1 MRILWS
7 RPTAMVAAD
16 ESAVTT
22 NHDRATERSQNQ
34 AVACAIAP
42 WQFRHL
48 CSRAILCMSVMS
60 SHKDV
65 RLGPHVSPHQRDLLV
80 AFMEKHAFLVTASRV
95 PSPEA
100 TMERKREL
108 WEEIAALL
116 NAEGPARKSLR
127 KWQAFWRKEVFLSR
141 RDAAETRSG
150 GRLSG
155 VRGRIMQLVGP
166 ATVTGLCEQRR
177 SQPLDELAV
186 DVFVARLL
194 EDTTPGTSGLASE
207 TNIGVANLQQA
218 DSHSQSPP
226 DELTAGPSSAETS
239 QSQRT
244 HRQCRSSRRVSYHE
258 ALLERVA
265 KDCARTAAQNE
276 ETNKILHG
284 VLKGV
289 AQMATA
295 SVRQAWA
302 AERMAAAAERQSEL
316 LADVLRHVGQISP
329 LVAFLPEGAAARGPQ

>member
-7 RPTAMVAAD
+7 RPTATVAAD

-34 AVACAIAP
+34 AVACAIAT
-42 WQFRHL
+42 WQLRYL

-100 TMERKREL
+100 TVERKREL

-177 SQPLDELAV
+177 SQPLDEQLAV

-194 EDTTPGTSGLASE
+194 EDTTPGTTGLASE
-207 TNIGVANLQQA
+207 
-218 DSHSQSPP
+218 SQY
-226 DELTAGPSSAETS
+226 
-239 QSQRT
+239 QRT

-316 LADVLRHVGQISP
+316 LADVLRHVGQLSP
-329 LVAFLPEGAAARGPQ
+329 LVAFLPENAAARGPQ